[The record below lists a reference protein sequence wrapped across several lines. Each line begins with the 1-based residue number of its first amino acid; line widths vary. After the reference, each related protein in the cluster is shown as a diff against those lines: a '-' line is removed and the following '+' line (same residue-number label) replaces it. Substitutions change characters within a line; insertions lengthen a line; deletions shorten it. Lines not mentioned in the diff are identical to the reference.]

1 MFYPVLLNL
10 SKNLVDKLMLLCF
23 LFLIRLPL
31 YIQLLNVNMFYLIYK
46 LNTLS
51 TKDLKLFNIVCKL
64 VSNPTDFSLIYF
76 WAQFITPH
84 NMSYFWRVSKYP
96 EIVISYFANNI
107 WLFYLE
113 KDNNIKTFAPL
124 EAKFGNQ
131 LRGRKVHIQQCKR
144 SIFNK
149 FESINFY
156 FILFY

>member
-76 WAQFITPH
+76 
-84 NMSYFWRVSKYP
+84 
-96 EIVISYFANNI
+96 
-107 WLFYLE
+107 
-113 KDNNIKTFAPL
+113 
-124 EAKFGNQ
+124 
-131 LRGRKVHIQQCKR
+131 
-144 SIFNK
+144 
-149 FESINFY
+149 
-156 FILFY
+156 